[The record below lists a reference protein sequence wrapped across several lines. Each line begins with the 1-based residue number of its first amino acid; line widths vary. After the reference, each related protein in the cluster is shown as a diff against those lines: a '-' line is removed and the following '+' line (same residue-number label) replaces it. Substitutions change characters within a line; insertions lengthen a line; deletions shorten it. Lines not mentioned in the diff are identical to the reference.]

1 MSRIPT
7 DPQQLAEA
15 AAEAMYARD
24 RTSQALGMRIVEVR
38 PGFARLTMTVRQDM
52 VNGHDISHGGLIFS
66 LADSAFAF
74 ACNSYNRAT
83 VALAAAIEF
92 LAPGRLGDVLTAEAQ
107 EQALGGKT
115 GVYDVVVTNQDG
127 KRIALF
133 RGKSYRVQGAVIAE
147 EEP

>member
-1 MSRIPT
+1 MSRTPT
-7 DPQQLAEA
+7 DPQALAEA
-15 AAEAMYARD
+15 AAEAMFSRD
-24 RTSQALGMRIVEVR
+24 STSQTLGMRIEEVR
-38 PGFARLTMTVRQDM
+38 PGYARLTMAVREDM

-83 VALAAAIEF
+83 VALSASIEF
-92 LAPGRLGDVLTAEAQ
+92 LAPGRLGDLLTAEAQ

-115 GVYDVVVTNQDG
+115 GVYDVVVTNQDD

-133 RGKSYRVQGAVIAE
+133 RGKSYRIQGTVIAE
-147 EEP
+147 ED